1 MPDKRSVK
9 SSMMEEKSV
18 EIELVGFP
26 ILYDFLKSDR
36 IRHIFSGHTLKDL
49 IEDLFHNYGEKI
61 KETFWDRRI
70 DRLDP
75 TIQVMINGKFVKA
88 SDPQSVE
95 ISKDD
100 HVTFFRLLAGG

>member
-1 MPDKRSVK
+1 
-9 SSMMEEKSV
+9 MMEEKYV
-18 EIELVGFP
+18 EITLVGFP
-26 ILYDFLKSDR
+26 ILYDVLESDR
-36 IRHIFSGHTLKDL
+36 IIFSGHTLKDL
-49 IEDLFHNYGEKI
+49 IEDLFRNYGEKI
-61 KETFWDRRI
+61 KGNFWDQRI